1 VHVVVGL
8 GNPGIRYQ
16 GTRHNI
22 GFEVVDLL
30 ARRHGISLKEKKFK
44 AHIGTGRIASESVM
58 LVCPQTF
65 MNCSGDSI
73 SPLVGFYKLQ
83 VDALVVLHDDLDLP
97 MGAVRVKSGGGHGG
111 HNGLRDLVAKLGGPD
126 FQRVRVGIGRP
137 EGPMRPK
144 DWVLSRWHSSES
156 ARLSLIRER
165 AIEAVEAVLQH
176 GVVEAM
182 NQLNGQELVEP

>member
-1 VHVVVGL
+1 VRVVVGL
-8 GNPGIRYQ
+8 GNPGTRYQ

-30 ARRHGISLKEKKFK
+30 ADRHGISLKEKKFK
-44 AHIGTGRIASESVM
+44 AHIGKGLVASESVM

-83 VDALVVLHDDLDLP
+83 VDTLIVLHDDLDLP
-97 MGAVRVKSGGGHGG
+97 MGTVRVKSGGGHGG
-111 HNGLRDLVAKLGGPD
+111 HNGLRDLVAKLGSSD

-137 EGPMRPK
+137 EGPMATK
-144 DWVLSRWHSSES
+144 DWVLSRWQSSQVV
-156 ARLSLIRER
+156 RLAGIRDR
-165 AIEAVEAVLQH
+165 AIEAVEAVLRH
-176 GVVEAM
+176 GVLEAM
-182 NQLNGQELVEP
+182 NQFNGQVPVEP